1 MTQTSFARTWLL
13 LRREEWL
20 CRIRFELFEVSG
32 AIVEVREFAPA
43 LDFKVLDYFVWLVTT
58 RKVYSSVEVLPALIV
73 SLSYYFKGA
82 LDIVVH
88 IRGNFGLLN

>member
-20 CRIRFELFEVSG
+20 CRIRFVLFEVSG
-32 AIVEVREFAPA
+32 AIVEVREFTSAVN
-43 LDFKVLDYFVWLVTT
+43 FKVLDYFVRLVTT
-58 RKVYSSVEVLPALIV
+58 REIYSFVEVVPALIV
-73 SLSYYFKGA
+73 SLSYYFEGA

-88 IRGNFGLLN
+88 VRRNFRLLN